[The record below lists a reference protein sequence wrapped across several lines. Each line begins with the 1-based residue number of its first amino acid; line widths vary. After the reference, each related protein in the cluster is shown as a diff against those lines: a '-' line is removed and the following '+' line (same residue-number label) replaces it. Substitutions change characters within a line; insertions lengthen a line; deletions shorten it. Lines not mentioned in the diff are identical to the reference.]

1 MEKVESKKKL
11 ILFPGELL
19 DDVQN
24 YQRDLIKVRLESGDE
39 DLNVP
44 FTQVVLEL
52 IEEGLKRKKRKNK

>member
-19 DDVQN
+19 EDVQN
-24 YQRDLIKVRLESGDE
+24 YQRDLVKERLESGDG
-39 DLNVP
+39 DLNVS

-52 IEEGLKRKKRKNK
+52 IEEGLKRKKRKK

>member
-11 ILFPGELL
+11 ILFPGDIL
-19 DDVQN
+19 DDIQN
-24 YQRDLIKVRLESGDE
+24 YQRELVMAKVESGDE

-52 IEEGLKRKKRKNK
+52 IEEGLKRKKRKK

>member
-11 ILFPGELL
+11 ILFPGDIL
-19 DDVQN
+19 DDIQS
-24 YQRDLIKVRLESGDE
+24 YQRELVKAKVESSDE

-52 IEEGLKRKKRKNK
+52 IEEGLKRKKRKK